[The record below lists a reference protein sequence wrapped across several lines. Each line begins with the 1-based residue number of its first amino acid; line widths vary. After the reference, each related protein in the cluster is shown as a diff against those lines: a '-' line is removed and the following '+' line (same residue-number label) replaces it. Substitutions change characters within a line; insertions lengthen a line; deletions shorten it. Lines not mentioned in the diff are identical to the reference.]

1 MNKTQ
6 KTEEIARVKERFDAS
21 IAAVLV
27 NFQGLDVA
35 AVSKLRRDFR
45 KGGVEYKVVKNNLI
59 RHALS
64 GSAYQHA
71 IGKLERVGANKTH
84 HASLRGMTGVAWC
97 SEDPAAAAKV
107 IVAFKKDGGPKANKL
122 AVKAGLIGGEV
133 RDGAWVEEQMSRLP
147 GLKETQAMLLATLQ
161 APAQQTVAVLSA
173 PARNLVTVLQNW
185 IDARSKDEGGA

>member
-1 MNKTQ
+1 VNKTQ
-6 KTEEIARVKERFDAS
+6 KTEEIAKVKERFDAS

-35 AVSKLRRDFR
+35 TVSKLRRDFR
-45 KGGVEYKVVKNNLI
+45 KGGVDYKVVKNNLI
-59 RHALS
+59 RHALD

-97 SEDPAAAAKV
+97 KEDPAAAAKV
-107 IVAFKKDGGPKANKL
+107 IVAFKKDGGAKAAKL

-133 RDGAWVEEQMSRLP
+133 RNGQWVEDEMSKLP
-147 GLKETQAMLLATLQ
+147 GLKETQAMLLATIQ
-161 APAQQTVAVLSA
+161 APAQQVVGVLSA

-185 IDARSKDEGGA
+185 VDARSNEGGA

>member
-6 KTEEIARVKERFDAS
+6 KTEEIAKVKERFDAS

-35 AVSKLRRDFR
+35 TVSKLRRDFR
-45 KGGVEYKVVKNNLI
+45 KGGVDYKVVKNNLI
-59 RHALS
+59 RHALN

-97 SEDPAAAAKV
+97 KEDPSAAAKV
-107 IVAFKKDGGPKANKL
+107 IVAFKKDGGAKAAKL

-133 RDGAWVEEQMSRLP
+133 RNGQWVEDEMSKLP

-161 APAQQTVAVLSA
+161 APAQQMVGVLSA

-185 IDARSKDEGGA
+185 VDARSKEGGA

>member
-6 KTEEIARVKERFDAS
+6 KTEEIAWVKARFDES

-35 AVSKLRRDFR
+35 AVSRLRRDFR
-45 KGGVEYKVVKNNLI
+45 KSGVEYKVVKNNLI
-59 RHALS
+59 RHALRD
-64 GSAYQHA
+64 SAYNGL

-97 SEDPAAAAKV
+97 KEDPSAAAKV
-107 IVAFKKDGGPKANKL
+107 IVSFKKDAGPKAAKL
-122 AVKAGLIGGEV
+122 AVKAGYIGGEV
-133 RDGAWVEEQMSRLP
+133 RDGAWVEDHMSKLP
-147 GLKETQAMLLATLQ
+147 NLKETQAMLLATMQ
-161 APAQQTVAVLSA
+161 APAQQMVGVLSA

-185 IDARSKDEGGA
+185 VDARTKEEGA

>member
-6 KTEEIARVKERFDAS
+6 KTEEIAKVKERFDAS

-35 AVSKLRRDFR
+35 TVSKLRRDFR
-45 KGGVEYKVVKNNLI
+45 KGGVDYKVVKNNLI
-59 RHALS
+59 RHALN

-97 SEDPAAAAKV
+97 KEDPAAAAKV
-107 IVAFKKDGGPKANKL
+107 IVAFKKDGGAKAAKL

-133 RDGAWVEEQMSRLP
+133 RNGQWVEDEMSKLP
-147 GLKETQAMLLATLQ
+147 GLKETQAMLLATIQ
-161 APAQQTVAVLSA
+161 APAQQVVGVLSA

-185 IDARSKDEGGA
+185 VDARSNEGGA

>member
-1 MNKTQ
+1 VNKTQ
-6 KTEEIARVKERFDAS
+6 KTEEIAKVKERFDAS

-35 AVSKLRRDFR
+35 TVSKLRRDFR
-45 KGGVEYKVVKNNLI
+45 KGGVDYKVVKNNLI
-59 RHALS
+59 RHALD

-97 SEDPAAAAKV
+97 KEDPSAAAKV
-107 IVAFKKDGGPKANKL
+107 IVAFKKDGGAKAAKL

-133 RDGAWVEEQMSRLP
+133 RNGQWVEDEMSKLP

-161 APAQQTVAVLSA
+161 APAQQMVGVLSA

-185 IDARSKDEGGA
+185 VDARSKEGGA

>member
-1 MNKTQ
+1 VNKTQ
-6 KTEEIARVKERFDAS
+6 KTEEIAKVKERFDAS

-35 AVSKLRRDFR
+35 TVSKLRRDFR
-45 KGGVEYKVVKNNLI
+45 KGGVDYKVVKNNLI
-59 RHALS
+59 RHALN

-97 SEDPAAAAKV
+97 KEDPAAAAKV
-107 IVAFKKDGGPKANKL
+107 IVAFKKDGGAKAAKL

-133 RDGAWVEEQMSRLP
+133 RNGQWVEDEMSKLP
-147 GLKETQAMLLATLQ
+147 GLKETQAMLLATIQ
-161 APAQQTVAVLSA
+161 APAQQVVGVLSA

-185 IDARSKDEGGA
+185 VDARSNEGGA

>member
-6 KTEEIARVKERFDAS
+6 KTEEIAKVKERFDAS

-35 AVSKLRRDFR
+35 TVSKLRRDFR
-45 KGGVEYKVVKNNLI
+45 KGGVDYKVVKNNLI
-59 RHALS
+59 RHALD

-97 SEDPAAAAKV
+97 KEDPAAAAKV
-107 IVAFKKDGGPKANKL
+107 IVAFKKDGGAKAAKL

-133 RDGAWVEEQMSRLP
+133 RNGQWVEDEMSKLP
-147 GLKETQAMLLATLQ
+147 GLKETQAMLLATIQ
-161 APAQQTVAVLSA
+161 APAQQVVGVLSA

-185 IDARSKDEGGA
+185 VDARSNEGGA

>member
-6 KTEEIARVKERFDAS
+6 KTEEIAKVKERFDAS

-35 AVSKLRRDFR
+35 TVSKLRRDFR
-45 KGGVEYKVVKNNLI
+45 KGGVDYKVVKNNLI
-59 RHALS
+59 RHALN

-97 SEDPAAAAKV
+97 KEDPSAAAKV
-107 IVAFKKDGGPKANKL
+107 IVAFKKDGGPKAAKL

-133 RDGAWVEEQMSRLP
+133 RNGQWVEDEMSKLP

-161 APAQQTVAVLSA
+161 APAQQMVGVLSA

-185 IDARSKDEGGA
+185 VDARSKEGGA

>member
-6 KTEEIARVKERFDAS
+6 KTEEISQVKARFDAS

-35 AVSKLRRDFR
+35 TVSKLRRDFR
-45 KGGVEYKVVKNNLI
+45 KSGVDYKVVKNSLI
-59 RHALS
+59 RHALN

-71 IGKLERVGANKTH
+71 IGKLERVGANKSQH
-84 HASLRGMTGVAWC
+84 SSLRGMTGVAWC
-97 SEDPAAAAKV
+97 KEDPAAAAKV
-107 IVAFKKDGGPKANKL
+107 IVTFKKDGGPKAAKL

-133 RDGAWVEEQMSRLP
+133 RNGEWVEDVMSKLP

-161 APAQQTVAVLSA
+161 APAQQMVGVLSA

-185 IDARSKDEGGA
+185 VDARSKEEGA

>member
-1 MNKTQ
+1 VNKTQ
-6 KTEEIARVKERFDAS
+6 KTEEIAKVKERFDAS

-35 AVSKLRRDFR
+35 TVSKLRRDFR
-45 KGGVEYKVVKNNLI
+45 KGGVDYKVVKNNLI
-59 RHALS
+59 RHALD

-97 SEDPAAAAKV
+97 KEDPSAAAKV
-107 IVAFKKDGGPKANKL
+107 IVAFKKDGGAKAAKL

-133 RDGAWVEEQMSRLP
+133 RNGQWVEDEMSKLP
-147 GLKETQAMLLATLQ
+147 GLKETQAMLLATIQ
-161 APAQQTVAVLSA
+161 APAQQVVGVLSA

-185 IDARSKDEGGA
+185 VDARSNEGGA

>member
-1 MNKTQ
+1 VNKTQ
-6 KTEEIARVKERFDAS
+6 KTEEIAKVKERFDAS

-35 AVSKLRRDFR
+35 TVSKLRRDFR
-45 KGGVEYKVVKNNLI
+45 KGGVDYKVVKNNLI
-59 RHALS
+59 RHALD

-97 SEDPAAAAKV
+97 KEDPSAAAKV
-107 IVAFKKDGGPKANKL
+107 IVAFKKDGGAKAAKL

-133 RDGAWVEEQMSRLP
+133 RNGQWVEDEMSKLP
-147 GLKETQAMLLATLQ
+147 GLKETQAMLLATIQ
-161 APAQQTVAVLSA
+161 APAQQVVGVLSA

-185 IDARSKDEGGA
+185 VDARSKEGGA

>member
-6 KTEEIARVKERFDAS
+6 KTEEIAKVKERFDAS

-35 AVSKLRRDFR
+35 TVSKLRRDFR
-45 KGGVEYKVVKNNLI
+45 KGGVDYKVVKNNLI
-59 RHALS
+59 RHALD

-97 SEDPAAAAKV
+97 NEDPSAAAKV
-107 IVAFKKDGGPKANKL
+107 IVAFKKDGGAKAAKL

-133 RDGAWVEEQMSRLP
+133 RNGQWVEDEMSKLP

-161 APAQQTVAVLSA
+161 APAQQMVGVLSA

-185 IDARSKDEGGA
+185 VDARSKEGGA

>member
-1 MNKTQ
+1 VNKTQ
-6 KTEEIARVKERFDAS
+6 KTEEIAKVKERFDAS

-35 AVSKLRRDFR
+35 TVSKLRREFR
-45 KGGVEYKVVKNNLI
+45 KGGVDYKVVKNNLI
-59 RHALS
+59 RHALN

-97 SEDPAAAAKV
+97 KEDPAAAAKV
-107 IVAFKKDGGPKANKL
+107 IVAFKKDGGAKAAKL

-133 RDGAWVEEQMSRLP
+133 RNGQWVEDEMSKLP
-147 GLKETQAMLLATLQ
+147 GLKETQAMLLATIQ
-161 APAQQTVAVLSA
+161 APAQQVVGVLSA

-185 IDARSKDEGGA
+185 VDARSKEGGA

>member
-6 KTEEIARVKERFDAS
+6 KTEEIAKVKERFDAS

-35 AVSKLRRDFR
+35 TVSKLRRDFR
-45 KGGVEYKVVKNNLI
+45 KGGVDYKVVKNNLI
-59 RHALS
+59 RHALD

-97 SEDPAAAAKV
+97 KEDPSAAAKV
-107 IVAFKKDGGPKANKL
+107 IVAFKKDGGAKAAKL

-133 RDGAWVEEQMSRLP
+133 RNGQWVEDEMSKLP
-147 GLKETQAMLLATLQ
+147 GLKETQAMLLATIQ
-161 APAQQTVAVLSA
+161 APAQQVVGVLSA

-185 IDARSKDEGGA
+185 VDARSKEGGA

>member
-1 MNKTQ
+1 VNKTQ
-6 KTEEIARVKERFDAS
+6 KTEDIAKDKERFDVS

-35 AVSKLRRDFR
+35 TVSKLRRDFR
-45 KGGVEYKVVKNNLI
+45 KGGVDYKVVKNNLI
-59 RHALS
+59 RHALD

-97 SEDPAAAAKV
+97 KEDPSAAAKV
-107 IVAFKKDGGPKANKL
+107 IVAFKKDGGAKAAKL

-133 RDGAWVEEQMSRLP
+133 RNGQWVEDEMSKLP

-161 APAQQTVAVLSA
+161 APAQQMVGVLSA

-185 IDARSKDEGGA
+185 VDARSKEGGA

>member
-1 MNKTQ
+1 
-6 KTEEIARVKERFDAS
+6 
-21 IAAVLV
+21 VLV

-35 AVSKLRRDFR
+35 TVSKLRRDFR
-45 KGGVEYKVVKNNLI
+45 KGGVDYKVVKNNLI
-59 RHALS
+59 RHALD

-97 SEDPAAAAKV
+97 KEDPAAAAKV
-107 IVAFKKDGGPKANKL
+107 IVAFKKDGGAKAAKL

-133 RDGAWVEEQMSRLP
+133 RNGQWVEDEMSKLP
-147 GLKETQAMLLATLQ
+147 GLKETQAMLLATIQ
-161 APAQQTVAVLSA
+161 APAQQVVGVLSA

-185 IDARSKDEGGA
+185 VDARSNEGGA

>member
-6 KTEEIARVKERFDAS
+6 KTDEIAKVKERFDAS

-35 AVSKLRRDFR
+35 TVSKLRRDFR

-59 RHALS
+59 RHALN

-97 SEDPAAAAKV
+97 KEDPSAAAKV
-107 IVAFKKDGGPKANKL
+107 IVSFKKDGGPKAAKL
-122 AVKAGLIGGEV
+122 SVKAGLIGGEV
-133 RDGAWVEEQMSRLP
+133 RNGQWVEDEMSKLP

-161 APAQQTVAVLSA
+161 APAQQMVGVLSA

-185 IDARSKDEGGA
+185 VDARSKEEGA

>member
-6 KTEEIARVKERFDAS
+6 KTEEIAKVKERFDAS

-35 AVSKLRRDFR
+35 TVSKLRRDFR
-45 KGGVEYKVVKNNLI
+45 KGGVDYKVVKNSLI
-59 RHALS
+59 RHALN
-64 GSAYQHA
+64 GSSYQHA

-97 SEDPAAAAKV
+97 KEDPSAAAKV
-107 IVAFKKDGGPKANKL
+107 IVAFKKEGGPKAAKL

-133 RDGAWVEEQMSRLP
+133 RNGQWVEDEMSKLP
-147 GLKETQAMLLATLQ
+147 GLKETQAMLLATIQ
-161 APAQQTVAVLSA
+161 APAQQVVGVLSA

-185 IDARSKDEGGA
+185 VDARSNEGGA

>member
-1 MNKTQ
+1 VNKTQ
-6 KTEEIARVKERFDAS
+6 KTEEIAKVKERFDAS

-35 AVSKLRRDFR
+35 TVSKLRRDFR
-45 KGGVEYKVVKNNLI
+45 KGGVDYKGVKNNLI
-59 RHALS
+59 RHALD

-97 SEDPAAAAKV
+97 KEDPSAAAKV
-107 IVAFKKDGGPKANKL
+107 IVAFKKDGGPKAAKL

-133 RDGAWVEEQMSRLP
+133 RNGQWVEDEMSKLP

-161 APAQQTVAVLSA
+161 APAQQMVGVLSA

-185 IDARSKDEGGA
+185 VDARSKEGGA

>member
-6 KTEEIARVKERFDAS
+6 KTEEIAKVRALFDSS

-35 AVSKLRRDFR
+35 TVSRLRREFR

-59 RHALS
+59 RHALRDTPYV
-64 GSAYQHA
+64 GI

-97 SEDPAAAAKV
+97 KEDPSAAAKV
-107 IVAFKKDGGPKANKL
+107 IVQFKKDVGPKADKL
-122 AVKAGLIGGEV
+122 AVKAGLIGGRVHEK
-133 RDGAWVEEQMSRLP
+133 AWVEEEMSKLP

-161 APAQQTVAVLSA
+161 APAQQMVGVLSA

-185 IDARSKDEGGA
+185 VDARSKEGGQ

>member
-6 KTEEIARVKERFDAS
+6 KTEEIAKVKERFDAS

-35 AVSKLRRDFR
+35 TVSKLRRDFR
-45 KGGVEYKVVKNNLI
+45 KGGVDYKVVKNNLI
-59 RHALS
+59 RHALD

-97 SEDPAAAAKV
+97 KEDPSAAAKV
-107 IVAFKKDGGPKANKL
+107 IVAFKKDGGPKAAKL

-133 RDGAWVEEQMSRLP
+133 RNGQWVEDEMSKLP

-161 APAQQTVAVLSA
+161 APAQQMVGVLSA

-185 IDARSKDEGGA
+185 VDARSKEEGA

>member
-6 KTEEIARVKERFDAS
+6 KTEEIAWVKERFDSS

-35 AVSKLRRDFR
+35 AVSRLRKDFR

-59 RHALS
+59 RHALRD
-64 GSAYQHA
+64 SAYQGL

-97 SEDPAAAAKV
+97 KEDPSAAAKV
-107 IVAFKKDGGPKANKL
+107 IVTFKKDGGPKAAKL
-122 AVKAGLIGGEV
+122 AVKAGLIGGEI
-133 RDGAWVEEQMSRLP
+133 RDGAWVEDQMSKLP
-147 GLKETQAMLLATLQ
+147 GLKETQAMILATIQ
-161 APAQQTVAVLSA
+161 APAQQMVGVLSA

-185 IDARSKDEGGA
+185 IDSRTTEGGA

>member
-6 KTEEIARVKERFDAS
+6 KTEEIAKVKERFDAS

-35 AVSKLRRDFR
+35 TVSKLRRDFR
-45 KGGVEYKVVKNNLI
+45 KGGVDYKVVKNNLI
-59 RHALS
+59 RHALD

-97 SEDPAAAAKV
+97 KEDPSAAAKV
-107 IVAFKKDGGPKANKL
+107 IVAFKKDGGAKAAKL

-133 RDGAWVEEQMSRLP
+133 RNGQWVEDEMSKLP
-147 GLKETQAMLLATLQ
+147 GLKETQAMLLATIQ
-161 APAQQTVAVLSA
+161 APAQQVVGVLSA

-185 IDARSKDEGGA
+185 VDARSNEGGA

>member
-6 KTEEIARVKERFDAS
+6 KTEEIAKVKERFDAS

-35 AVSKLRRDFR
+35 TVSKLRREFR
-45 KGGVEYKVVKNNLI
+45 KGGVDYKVVKNNLI
-59 RHALS
+59 RHALN

-97 SEDPAAAAKV
+97 KEDPAAAAKV
-107 IVAFKKDGGPKANKL
+107 IVAFKKDGGAKAAKL

-133 RDGAWVEEQMSRLP
+133 RNGQWVEDEMSKLP
-147 GLKETQAMLLATLQ
+147 GLKETQAMLLATIQ
-161 APAQQTVAVLSA
+161 APAQQVVGVLSA

-185 IDARSKDEGGA
+185 VDARSKEGGA

>member
-6 KTEEIARVKERFDAS
+6 KTEEIAKVKERFDAS

-35 AVSKLRRDFR
+35 TVSKLRRDFR
-45 KGGVEYKVVKNNLI
+45 KGGVDYKVVKNNLI
-59 RHALS
+59 RHALD

-97 SEDPAAAAKV
+97 KEDPSAAAKV
-107 IVAFKKDGGPKANKL
+107 IVAFKKDGGAKAAKL

-133 RDGAWVEEQMSRLP
+133 RNGQWVEDEMSKLP

-161 APAQQTVAVLSA
+161 APAQQMVGVLSA

-185 IDARSKDEGGA
+185 VDARSKEEGA

>member
-6 KTEEIARVKERFDAS
+6 KTQEISQVKERFDAS

-35 AVSKLRRDFR
+35 TVSKLRRDFR
-45 KGGVEYKVVKNNLI
+45 KGGVEYRVVKNNLI
-59 RHALS
+59 RHALN

-97 SEDPAAAAKV
+97 KEDPSAAAKI
-107 IVAFKKDGGPKANKL
+107 IVAFKKDGGPKAAKL
-122 AVKAGLIGGEV
+122 SVKAGLIGGEV
-133 RDGAWVEEQMSRLP
+133 RNGQWVEDEMSKLP

-161 APAQQTVAVLSA
+161 APAQQMVGVLSA

-185 IDARSKDEGGA
+185 VDARSKEGGA

>member
-6 KTEEIARVKERFDAS
+6 KTDEISQVKARFDAS

-59 RHALS
+59 RHALN

-97 SEDPAAAAKV
+97 KEDPSAAAKV
-107 IVAFKKDGGPKANKL
+107 IVAFKKDGGPKAAKL

-133 RDGAWVEEQMSRLP
+133 RNGQWVEDEMSKLP

-161 APAQQTVAVLSA
+161 APAQQMVGVLSA

-185 IDARSKDEGGA
+185 VDARNKEEGA

>member
-6 KTEEIARVKERFDAS
+6 KTEEIAKVKERFDAS

-35 AVSKLRRDFR
+35 TVSKLRRDFR
-45 KGGVEYKVVKNNLI
+45 KGGVDYKVVKNNLI
-59 RHALS
+59 RHALD

-97 SEDPAAAAKV
+97 KEDPSAAAKV
-107 IVAFKKDGGPKANKL
+107 IVAFKKDGGAKAAKL

-133 RDGAWVEEQMSRLP
+133 RNGQWVEDEMSKLP

-161 APAQQTVAVLSA
+161 APAQQMVGVLSA

-185 IDARSKDEGGA
+185 VDARSKEGGA